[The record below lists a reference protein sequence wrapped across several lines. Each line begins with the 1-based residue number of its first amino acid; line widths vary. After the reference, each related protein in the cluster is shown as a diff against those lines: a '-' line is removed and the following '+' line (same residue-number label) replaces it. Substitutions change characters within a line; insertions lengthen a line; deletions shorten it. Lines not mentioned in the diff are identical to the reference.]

1 MWAGSLRRAG
11 ASWAYIGA
19 DVMETRSRKRRQP
32 LVIDG
37 SHGEGGGQILRTA
50 LALSAL
56 TGRSFELVNIRAA
69 RPKPGLAAQHLTALR
84 ATAAL
89 CDAELAGDELRSLTL
104 RFAPRRQARAGEY
117 LVDVA
122 AQREGGSAGA
132 ITLVLQTLLLPL
144 ALAAGR
150 SNLILRGGTHVPWSP
165 SFDYVRD
172 VWLPTLA
179 TMGVRC
185 EVELLRWGWYPV
197 GGGEIRATVEGL
209 GDTPLEPLLRERY
222 DARAIVRG
230 RAVSSRLPVHVPERM
245 RVHALSLLRAQDVE
259 AQIAAQDVDAACPGA
274 GIFLGSHFAN
284 GHAGFTALGRR
295 GKPSEA
301 VAEEAVAKLLAH
313 RRSGAAADIHLG
325 DQLML
330 PAAFAAGDSR
340 YSVEQVSRHLT
351 TNGWVLEQFG
361 VANIAITGREGE
373 VGQVSVRPCG

>member
-1 MWAGSLRRAG
+1 
-11 ASWAYIGA
+11 
-19 DVMETRSRKRRQP
+19 MEIRSGQRRQP

-37 SHGEGGGQILRTA
+37 SYGEGGGQILRTA

-56 TGRSFELVNIRAA
+56 TGRSFELVNIRAG

-104 RFAPRRQARAGEY
+104 QFVPRRQARAGEY

-150 SNLILRGGTHVPWSP
+150 SSLILRGGTHVPWSP

-179 TMGVRC
+179 AMGVRC
-185 EVELLRWGWYPV
+185 EAELLRWGWYPA

-209 GDTPLEPLLRERY
+209 GGGHLGPLLREGY
-222 DARAIVRG
+222 DARATVRG
-230 RAVSSRLPVHVPERM
+230 RAVSSRLPVHVAERM
-245 RVHALSLLRAQDVE
+245 RAHALSLLRAQGIE
-259 AQIAAQDVDAACPGA
+259 AHIGAEDVDAACPGA

-284 GHAGFTALGRR
+284 GHAGFSAIGRR
-295 GKPSEA
+295 GKSSEV
-301 VAEEAVAKLLAH
+301 VAEEAVAMLLAH

-325 DQLML
+325 DQLVL
-330 PAAFAAGDSR
+330 PAALAASESR

-351 TNGWVLEQFG
+351 TNGWVVGKFG
-361 VANIAITGREGE
+361 VAGIAITGREGE
-373 VGQVSVRPCG
+373 ADQVSVRPCG